1 MSAAMRTR
9 AMTCCTCA
17 MLLLIGLQPG
27 IGVAAKNA
35 DKAPESKPLEFK
47 KIERVKNGKFAY
59 VVGTTSRDATR
70 FVASNL
76 IVTQPVIVT
85 LKADNPKDKIKLMI
99 TKTQWTKAEREV
111 STGAD
116 GRVKVT
122 FRTQGDF
129 GVAVSGASAGKP
141 YRMAV
146 WIGDEVKRPMPPVIV
161 PKATWKPTAAAAANA
176 VPSGS
181 APENRAKS
189 KEQ

>member
-1 MSAAMRTR
+1 MQTSVRILWLCAALTAAM
-9 AMTCCTCA
+9 
-17 MLLLIGLQPG
+17 LPSG
-27 IGVAAKNA
+27 IGIAATKKAAKEA
-35 DKAPESKPLEFK
+35 DATPLEFK

-59 VVGTTSRDATR
+59 VVGTTSRDAAR

-116 GRVKVT
+116 GRVKVA

-129 GVAVSGASAGKP
+129 GIAVSGASAGKP

-146 WIGDEVKRPMPPVIV
+146 WIGDEVKRPMPPAIV

-176 VPSGS
+176 VSSGS

>member
-1 MSAAMRTR
+1 MQTSVRIGWACAALT
-9 AMTCCTCA
+9 AA
-17 MLLLIGLQPG
+17 LLVCGN
-27 IGVAAKNA
+27 GVAAAKKA
-35 DKAPESKPLEFK
+35 APEPQATPLEFK

-59 VVGTTSRDATR
+59 VVGTTKTDTARY
-70 FVASNL
+70 VASNL
-76 IVTQPVIVT
+76 IVTQPVIIT
-85 LKADNPKDKIKLMI
+85 LKADNPKDKIKLMV

-116 GRVKVT
+116 GRVKVM

-129 GVAVSGASAGKP
+129 GIAVSGASAGQP

-161 PKATWKPTAAAAANA
+161 PKATWKPTAATNA
-176 VPSGS
+176 VPSSS